1 MPSEDPCTELEGAY
15 GRTLPE
21 RLRVFF
27 ESREHEDHEG
37 KKVAGL
43 PGFASDVTKAVTF
56 DVATLC
62 EAQDIFTDLHRDTAG
77 AWGVVGVLGELED
90 GLCLLAADLT
100 KPDMPVR
107 IFEHDEGLLA
117 YAESF
122 DAFLHGLLGKD
133 ERSPVER
140 LQAAYD
146 AAMDVYQRDASAE
159 LPAVSEHL
167 AAALAPVAAD
177 PPAGFDS
184 FARYVGG
191 GYDLLGRL
199 QRKLGDDAGAAASF
213 RAGLDHRS
221 YRAGVSLLELHD
233 AQGDLDALVELGEHL
248 RGYVPWMLD
257 EYVWE
262 HSRRQLARAYVR
274 RGDEPNAVIVLH
286 DLRVMFAEDPARR
299 EATANDL
306 RALVEGPQGEIAM
319 RALRWFAPATPERT
333 PDEVAR
339 IEHAWARLPRS
350 VQRAAKL
357 AAKVEAKDPNT
368 DELGQILRAETLDL
382 RSLRLDDLSFLEAF
396 PRLRRVDLGK
406 NRLRTLSTLPA
417 LDSLEVLEVAENELE
432 TLDGLAHAPHLVRL
446 HCAENQL
453 ASLVGVEALVELQD
467 LDADDNRISDL
478 GPVGGLRELEKL
490 SIRDNAVT
498 DLSPLAGCPRLETV
512 SCSSNPLERGL
523 LALASLR
530 WLEDVEDLVDELPD
544 EAEAFWAARRVA
556 LGAEA
561 GAAGEGSEAGEVP
574 SNEANEALLAW
585 WHTLPEGWKRPFR
598 RQVEAGGEATATGLA
613 ELCRRDMVMVK
624 SKGVTDL
631 EPIRRFE
638 HATFVDVSSNELE
651 DLEPLR
657 ALTRLRTLNVS
668 DARVSTLAPLASCP
682 HLESLRAARNR
693 ITSLAGLEGAYAL
706 RELTLTGNAV
716 DDLGPLADKIELRR
730 CALGLNAIED
740 LAPLHGLAKLRML
753 LVQGNRIRDLGPL
766 AGCAALEV
774 LVCFANPGLSGLMAL
789 VELPRLRQVHTHCGV
804 PEDELARF
812 RAARPDIDLT

>member
-1 MPSEDPCTELEGAY
+1 MPSDDPCTELEGAY
-15 GRTLPE
+15 GQTLPK
-21 RLRVFF
+21 RLRRFF
-27 ESREHEDHEG
+27 ESSEHEDHEG

-56 DVATLC
+56 DVDTLC
-62 EAQDIFTDLHRDTAG
+62 EAQDIFTDLYQDAAG

-90 GLCLLAADLT
+90 GLCLLVADLT
-100 KPDMPVR
+100 QPDVPVR
-107 IFEHDEGLLA
+107 IFEPDEGLLA

-122 DAFLHGLLGKD
+122 EAFLRGLLGED
-133 ERSPVER
+133 EPSPVER

-146 AAMDVYQRDASAE
+146 AAMDVHQRDASAE
-159 LPAVSEHL
+159 IPAACERL

-199 QRKLGDDAGAAASF
+199 QRKVGDDAGAAASF

-262 HSRRQLARAYVR
+262 HSRRQLVRAYVR
-274 RGDEPNAVIVLH
+274 RGDERNAVIALH
-286 DLRVMFAEDPARR
+286 DLRVMFAEYAARR
-299 EATANDL
+299 EATASDL
-306 RALVEGPQGEIAM
+306 RALVEGPQGEIAK
-319 RALRWFAPATPERT
+319 RALRWFAPATPEPT

-339 IEHAWARLPRS
+339 IEDAWARLPRG

-357 AAKVEAKDPNT
+357 AAKVETKDPNV

-382 RSLRLDDLSFLEAF
+382 RSLKIDDLSFLAAF
-396 PRLRRVDLGK
+396 PRLRRVNLGK
-406 NRLRTLSTLPA
+406 NRLRTLRTLPA

-432 TLDGLAHAPHLVRL
+432 TLDGLAHVPHLVRL

-453 ASLVGVEALVELQD
+453 TSLAGVEALVELQD

-490 SIRDNAVT
+490 SIRDNAIT
-498 DLSPLAGCPRLETV
+498 DLSPLAGCPRLEDV

-523 LALASLR
+523 LVLASLR

-556 LGAEA
+556 LGADAPRE
-561 GAAGEGSEAGEVP
+561 GSDAGEAAS
-574 SNEANEALLAW
+574 SDANEALLDW
-585 WHTLPEGWKRPFR
+585 WRTLPEGWKRPFR
-598 RQVEAGGEATATGLA
+598 RRVEAGGEATAASLA
-613 ELCRRDMVMVK
+613 ELCREDMVMVTG
-624 SKGVTDL
+624 KGVTDL

-638 HATFVDVSSNELE
+638 RATFVDVSSNELE

-668 DARVSTLAPLASCP
+668 DARVSTLAPLASCL

-693 ITSLAGLEGAYAL
+693 ITSLAGLEGSCAL
-706 RELTLTGNAV
+706 RELTLTGNAI
-716 DDLGPLADKIELRR
+716 DDLGALADKIELRS

-740 LAPLHGLAKLRML
+740 LAPLRGLTKLRML
-753 LVQGNRIRDLGPL
+753 LVQGNRVRDLGPL
-766 AGCAALEV
+766 ARCVALEV

-812 RAARPDIDLT
+812 RAARPDVDLT